1 MNQNRVSA
9 LLVLALLVFAQS
21 SALFLGSANSQAGTI
36 NTFSNG
42 SASIDISLTADNLD
56 TNYSLEVPRNVT
68 FQSGQF
74 MINAK
79 DEVASPGQVSL
90 DIGLDGINEWAFD
103 GLGFGD
109 LGHQNKFMN
118 NASSDSIY
126 SNGSVQS
133 SPFYLIFHLLL

>member
-1 MNQNRVSA
+1 MSVELNKGLKTRPRALYFVRGLPLVPAGMNRMNRNRVST

-109 LGHQNKFMN
+109 LG
-118 NASSDSIY
+118 
-126 SNGSVQS
+126 
-133 SPFYLIFHLLL
+133 